1 MTSDDFLI
9 LNFNQEKCRNLADK
23 TKATVLAF
31 STKEKVNGAY
41 SKDGKIYFNDEYIM
55 EVSELS
61 LPGEHNLEN
70 ALAAIVASK
79 LQGTKNEAIVEVLT
93 SFAGVKHRL
102 QYLGEID
109 GRKVYNDSKATNILA
124 TQKALSGFDNS
135 KLWLLAGGLDRG
147 NGFEELEKDLQD
159 LKGMVVFGQ
168 TANKLR
174 LTAEKLNIPVFDSEN
189 VAKALEEILPQTQAG
204 DTILLSPACAS
215 WDQYK
220 TFEERG
226 DLFIQAFENLKK

>member
-1 MTSDDFLI
+1 M
-9 LNFNQEKCRNLADK
+9 
-23 TKATVLAF
+23 
-31 STKEKVNGAY
+31 
-41 SKDGKIYFNDEYIM
+41 
-55 EVSELS
+55 
-61 LPGEHNLEN
+61 
-70 ALAAIVASK
+70 
-79 LQGTKNEAIVEVLT
+79 
-93 SFAGVKHRL
+93 

-159 LKGMVVFGQ
+159 LKGMVVLGKQQINYVWLQKNWIF
-168 TANKLR
+168 R
-174 LTAEKLNIPVFDSEN
+174 FDSEN

>member
-1 MTSDDFLI
+1 M
-9 LNFNQEKCRNLADK
+9 ADK

-93 SFAGVKHRL
+93 SFAGVK
-102 QYLGEID
+102 
-109 GRKVYNDSKATNILA
+109 
-124 TQKALSGFDNS
+124 
-135 KLWLLAGGLDRG
+135 
-147 NGFEELEKDLQD
+147 
-159 LKGMVVFGQ
+159 
-168 TANKLR
+168 
-174 LTAEKLNIPVFDSEN
+174 
-189 VAKALEEILPQTQAG
+189 
-204 DTILLSPACAS
+204 
-215 WDQYK
+215 
-220 TFEERG
+220 
-226 DLFIQAFENLKK
+226 

>member
-1 MTSDDFLI
+1 
-9 LNFNQEKCRNLADK
+9 
-23 TKATVLAF
+23 
-31 STKEKVNGAY
+31 
-41 SKDGKIYFNDEYIM
+41 M

-147 NGFEELEKDLQD
+147 KRFARFERNGCFWSNSK
-159 LKGMVVFGQ
+159 
-168 TANKLR
+168 
-174 LTAEKLNIPVFDSEN
+174 
-189 VAKALEEILPQTQAG
+189 
-204 DTILLSPACAS
+204 
-215 WDQYK
+215 
-220 TFEERG
+220 
-226 DLFIQAFENLKK
+226 